1 MPIFLAFA
9 LTIPAVTVDLNSN
22 GDPIANTHSP
32 ICNLLE
38 FPKLEKGRFPAS
50 ILITARSVVGSVPSI
65 VALKVL
71 LSLSNTSISLAL
83 STT

>member
-38 FPKLEKGRFPAS
+38 FPKLEKGRLV
-50 ILITARSVVGSVPSI
+50 IIKKCEINWCKIETDNYIGWIETKNVWGI
-65 VALKVL
+65 
-71 LSLSNTSISLAL
+71 
-83 STT
+83 